1 MAALVNYT
9 CKSFIKLTPGFSVSR
24 PVLITYLIALSL
36 EKEIVVFF
44 WKKGVEKVLIC
55 WFQTF
60 VRTLFKDQRKL
71 LASDLYLEFWTF
83 WRYFFDLSEDGQLK
97 VVVGLFDIIFLTDL
111 ILVYALNRSMV
122 WIF

>member
-60 VRTLFKDQRKL
+60 VRTLCKDQRKL
-71 LASDLYLEFWTF
+71 LARDLYLKSFEH
-83 WRYFFDLSEDGQLK
+83 FDVIS
-97 VVVGLFDIIFLTDL
+97 L
-111 ILVYALNRSMV
+111 IYKRTVN
-122 WIF
+122 

>member
-71 LASDLYLEFWTF
+71 LARDLYLKSF
-83 WRYFFDLSEDGQLK
+83 GQLK

-111 ILVYALNRSMV
+111 ILVYSLNRSMV

>member
-24 PVLITYLIALSL
+24 PLLIPYLIALSV

-44 WKKGVEKVLIC
+44 WEKRVEKVLIC
-55 WFQTF
+55 WFQKF

-71 LASDLYLEFWTF
+71 PARDLYLMSFEH
-83 WRYFFDLSEDGQLK
+83 FDVIS
-97 VVVGLFDIIFLTDL
+97 L
-111 ILVYALNRSMV
+111 IYKRTVN
-122 WIF
+122 